1 MKGINQENLISIIIA
16 TYNRGSIISETLDS
30 VINQSYSNWECIV
43 VDDGSDDSTQDVVLS
58 YMNND
63 SRIKFFNRP
72 KTMLKGPN
80 SSRNFGILKSSGKF
94 IMSLDSDDWIL
105 NNHLEAKMDIFN
117 SNPEIDAVL
126 SKTIMVDNEKN
137 EIQKEHRTYLTDNL
151 LEDFITLKV
160 SWYMHDLMWRKS
172 FLENKIL
179 YNEKLLKWL
188 DRDFHIRRLA
198 EFPKI
203 YLLDDFLSLYRIHT
217 NSNSSNSNYKVL
229 ETRHQ
234 AVLDIIDIL
243 NEKKI
248 ITPDI
253 KLFFFKFQIQN
264 LVVLYKSPDVFY
276 LYKTL
281 IKKTFLFKLNYFFW
295 MLKLI
300 IGFFVFKLTGR
311 GLIIIK

>member
-30 VINQSYSNWECIV
+30 VINQTYSNWECII
-43 VDDGSDDSTQDVVLS
+43 VDDGSDDSTQDVVLN
-58 YMNND
+58 YMHKD

-80 SSRNFGILKSSGKF
+80 SSRNFGILKASGKF

-203 YLLDDFLSLYRIHT
+203 YLLDDFLSLYRIHI

-234 AVLDIIDIL
+234 AVLYIIDIL
-243 NEKKI
+243 TEKKI

-276 LYKTL
+276 LYKAL
-281 IKKTFLFKLNYFFW
+281 IKKTFLFKSNYFFW